1 MVRWTSSKSYIYGF
15 CFAKLQADSA
25 LNADVSMRRSLRLL
39 NSASDELKN
48 HVRWLTSSSR
58 PKEVRSPMKGNI
70 PIPDLNAGDEVW
82 LTVVVISVREVR
94 PQQARPFL
102 LASARNASGT
112 IALKLPSEVLQTG
125 ASIQPGLWG
134 IVGRAEIFQ
143 GQSQFVVSE
152 LRPITIEK
160 YRELQNADPLLP
172 RAFTIDIETIPV
184 LAFKERAAQRLNR
197 AMNLGK
203 MNEEQQE
210 RYFEDQAAEEER
222 AYRSGSLAATSGR
235 VLSIAVH
242 IGTVA
247 GVEIEG
253 VEQGESEDVLGIDA
267 EGQEQSEQQAL
278 TDFLALMRSFD
289 PDIDE
294 IVGHNVIGFDLP
306 FIFQRCLVNN
316 IRFRSF
322 VNLSEFNVR
331 GVYDTMHRWWLGAKN
346 RVALDDI
353 AWALGIE
360 SSKTDEIDGSR
371 VFELYQAGRLGE
383 IREYNLNDV
392 RVTRKVYERMVSI
405 FGR

>member
-1 MVRWTSSKSYIYGF
+1 
-15 CFAKLQADSA
+15 
-25 LNADVSMRRSLRLL
+25 
-39 NSASDELKN
+39 
-48 HVRWLTSSSR
+48 
-58 PKEVRSPMKGNI
+58 MKGNI
-70 PIPDLNAGDEVW
+70 SIPELKPGEDIW
-82 LTVVVISVREVR
+82 LAVAVTSAREIR
-94 PQQARPFL
+94 PQQGKPFF

-112 IALKLPSEVLQTG
+112 IALKIPSEITQSS
-125 ASIQPGLWG
+125 AAIKPGLWG
-134 IVGRAEIFQ
+134 IVGRVEIYQ
-143 GQSQFVVSE
+143 GQQQFVVSE

-172 RAFTIDIETIPV
+172 RAFTIDIETIP
-184 LAFKERAAQRLNR
+184 LPGFKERAAQRLKR
-197 AMNLGK
+197 AMQLGK
-203 MNEEQQE
+203 MSEEQQQ

-242 IGTVA
+242 VGSVA

-253 VEQGESEDVLGIDA
+253 VEQSFSEHVFGIDGD
-267 EGQEQSEQQAL
+267 GQEQTEQQAL
-278 TDFLALMRSFD
+278 TDFLALMGRFD
-289 PDIDE
+289 SDIDE

-316 IRFRSF
+316 IAARPF

-331 GVYDTMHRWWLGAKN
+331 GVYDTMHRWWLGSKN

-360 SSKTDEIDGSR
+360 SSKTDEVEGSR
-371 VFELYQAGRLGE
+371 VFELYQAGRLAE

-392 RVTRKVYERMVSI
+392 RVTRKVYERMVSG

>member
-1 MVRWTSSKSYIYGF
+1 
-15 CFAKLQADSA
+15 
-25 LNADVSMRRSLRLL
+25 
-39 NSASDELKN
+39 
-48 HVRWLTSSSR
+48 
-58 PKEVRSPMKGNI
+58 MKGNI
-70 PIPDLNAGDEVW
+70 QIPELNAGEEVW
-82 LTVVVISVREVR
+82 LTVVVTSAREIR
-94 PQQARPFL
+94 PQQGKPFL

-112 IALKLPSEVLQTG
+112 IALKIPRDITQSST
-125 ASIQPGLWG
+125 AIKPGLWG
-134 IVGRAEIFQ
+134 IVGRLETFQ
-143 GQSQFVVSE
+143 NQPQFVVSE
-152 LRPITIEK
+152 LRPITVEK

-172 RAFTIDIETIPV
+172 RAFTIDIETIP
-184 LAFKERAAQRLNR
+184 LPGFKERAAQRLKR
-197 AMNLGK
+197 AMQLGK
-203 MNEEQQE
+203 MSEESQQ

-242 IGTVA
+242 IGSVA

-253 VEQGESEDVLGIDA
+253 VDQSESEHVFGIDSD
-267 EGQEQSEQQAL
+267 GQEQSEQQAL
-278 TDFLALMRSFD
+278 TDFLALMKSFD

-316 IRFRSF
+316 ISFRPF

-331 GVYDTMHRWWLGAKN
+331 GVYDTMHRWWLGSKN

-353 AWALGIE
+353 AWAMGME
-360 SSKTDEIDGSR
+360 SSKTDEVSGSR
-371 VFELYQAGRLGE
+371 VFELYQAGRLAE

-392 RVTRKVYERMVSI
+392 RVTRKVYERLVSG